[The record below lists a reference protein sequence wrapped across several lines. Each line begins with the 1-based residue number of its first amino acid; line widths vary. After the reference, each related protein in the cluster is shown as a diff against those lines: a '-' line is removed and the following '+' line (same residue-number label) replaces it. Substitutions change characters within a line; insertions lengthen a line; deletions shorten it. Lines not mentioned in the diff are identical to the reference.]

1 MLNRDG
7 VFGMELIELRRKTA
21 LANPNT
27 EGLQETKELVG
38 LSAFIYINFL
48 VVLILSVHKTFTM
61 RV

>member
-1 MLNRDG
+1 
-7 VFGMELIELRRKTA
+7 MELIELRRKTA